1 MKPLLPKDIL
11 FKYTSGRATPEE
23 KREVEQWYA
32 SFEEGETPLDTMN
45 EVEKQALEE
54 ELLSRIQG
62 AAQETAPVRRS
73 FFRRS
78 RFTAAAVVILLAA
91 LGVTWFLLTRAEKAE
106 RVLAWSNAQ
115 KNPVRTVL
123 EDSSVVWLHPGAE
136 LNLDPGFGGDTRTV
150 RLKGMAF
157 FEVKRDE
164 TKPFIIL
171 ARGLRT
177 QVLGTSFTVDATPTN
192 REVSVTVLTGKVKVQ
207 DEQSNEYMILLP
219 KQKARFKREEH
230 VFQVTETPKNDLS
243 NVWKTESVDF
253 EDASLREICR
263 VLGKR
268 YGMRFDAENDQI
280 FNCQLT
286 ANFSGHNLPTM
297 LEMLSRSIPLTY
309 ELHEKTILLKGKG
322 CTP

>member
-1 MKPLLPKDIL
+1 MKPLLPKDLL
-11 FKYTSGRATPEE
+11 FRYTSGHATPEE
-23 KREVEQWYA
+23 REQVERWYA
-32 SFEEGETPLDTMN
+32 SFEEGETPLDTMDAS
-45 EVEKQALEE
+45 EKEELEE
-54 ELLSRIQG
+54 TLLRRIRGTEEQ
-62 AAQETAPVRRS
+62 PVKRS
-73 FFRRS
+73 FFRRNWF
-78 RFTAAAVVILLAA
+78 RAVATLALLGAVA
-91 LGVTWFLLTRAEKAE
+91 GTWFALTREPAQE
-106 RVLAWSNAQ
+106 RVLAFANTQ
-115 KNPVRTVL
+115 KIPVRAVL

-136 LNLDPGFGGDTRTV
+136 LNLDPAFGGNTRLV

-164 TKPFIIL
+164 KRPFVIL

-177 QVLGTSFTVDATPTN
+177 QVLGTSFTVDATPTH

-207 DEQSNEYMILLP
+207 DEQSHEYMILLP

-243 NVWKTESVDF
+243 NVWKSESVDF
-253 EDASLREICR
+253 EDASVREICR

-268 YGMRFDAENDQI
+268 YGVKFEAENDQV

-286 ANFSGHNLPTM
+286 ANFSDHNLPTM
-297 LEMLSRSIPLTY
+297 LEMLSRSLPLTY
-309 ELHEKTILLKGKG
+309 EMHEKTILLKGKG